1 MSYYRI
7 YYGMEKEYL
16 YLLLGFAGLA
26 IVALIAT
33 VLYYRRRLLMC
44 KTSLIRCINE
54 NIEIKQKLPEQE
66 LPHFISRD
74 ELTAEEFTSII
85 HNMLKRLMFIA
96 SFILII
102 VSPVFAQNDS
112 VYTFRFQHG
121 SNMFYGSKFKNN
133 SELKRLEECI
143 GAYRPNIDSGLI
155 PIYVDGY
162 CNSALTEARN
172 LSIAKVRANRVKSE
186 LIVRD
191 DLKEEYF
198 ITHNH
203 PTDGDFVTV
212 RIIIPR
218 TNVAVNNSIAGQ
230 DKPITALT
238 LTEEADT
245 THIIHSKAE
254 PENDVHGL
262 SGTETPPMSIEPQTN
277 CFYQF
282 SIRANLLRWA
292 TLTPDL
298 GIEWRINRNAGILVN
313 GSWTSWSWNDK
324 ERRYAL
330 WEIAPELR
338 WYIGKDKRGYI
349 GVMFKTGEFNYK
361 LSETG
366 RQGDI
371 IGGGITGGYLLK
383 LNNVLS
389 LDFSLGVGCLR
400 ADYSKYM
407 LIDGVRVRHGKE
419 NKNWWGPTSTGVTLV
434 WSIF

>member
-1 MSYYRI
+1 MSYHRI

-16 YLLLGFAGLA
+16 YLLLGFAGIA

-74 ELTAEEFTSII
+74 ELTADEFTSII
-85 HNMLKRLMFIA
+85 HNMLKRLMFVA

-143 GAYRPNIDSGLI
+143 GTYRPNIDSGLI

-172 LSIAKVRANRVKSE
+172 LSIAKIRANRVKSE

-191 DLKEEYF
+191 GLKEGYF
-198 ITHNH
+198 ITRNH
-203 PTDGDFVTV
+203 PTEGDFVIV
-212 RIIIPR
+212 RIIIPQ
-218 TNVAVNNSIAGQ
+218 TDIVVTDNIT
-230 DKPITALT
+230 DKNKQITDHKS
-238 LTEEADT
+238 TEEADT
-245 THIIHSKAE
+245 THIIHSEEE
-254 PENDVHGL
+254 PENEVQVL
-262 SGTETPPMSIEPQTN
+262 SGTEAPSVNGEWQTN
-277 CFYQF
+277 GFYHF
-282 SIRANLLRWA
+282 SIRANLLRWG
-292 TLTPDL
+292 TMTPDL

-330 WEIAPELR
+330 WEIAPEFR
-338 WYIGKDKRGYI
+338 WYIGKEKRGYI
-349 GVMFKTGEFNYK
+349 GIMFKTGEFNYK

-371 IGGGITGGYLLK
+371 IGGGITGGYQLK
-383 LNNVLS
+383 LNEALS

-400 ADYSKYM
+400 ADYNKYV
-407 LIDGVRVRHGKE
+407 LIDGVRVKHGKE
-419 NKNWWGPTSTGVTLV
+419 NKNWWGPTSAGVTLV